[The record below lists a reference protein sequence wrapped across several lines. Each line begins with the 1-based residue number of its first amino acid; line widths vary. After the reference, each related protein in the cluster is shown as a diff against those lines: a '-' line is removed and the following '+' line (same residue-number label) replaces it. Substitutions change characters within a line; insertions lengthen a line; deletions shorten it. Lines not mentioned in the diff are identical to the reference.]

1 MECIDLRS
9 NCMQCSMGAAQSST
23 QHRTL
28 YAPAQ
33 LQYRILKIE
42 HRLFREALR
51 SKNTPFK

>member
-1 MECIDLRS
+1 MISSMEW
-9 NCMQCSMGAAQSST
+9 SMGAAQSST
-23 QHRTL
+23 QHRRL

-33 LQYRILKIE
+33 HQYPILKIE